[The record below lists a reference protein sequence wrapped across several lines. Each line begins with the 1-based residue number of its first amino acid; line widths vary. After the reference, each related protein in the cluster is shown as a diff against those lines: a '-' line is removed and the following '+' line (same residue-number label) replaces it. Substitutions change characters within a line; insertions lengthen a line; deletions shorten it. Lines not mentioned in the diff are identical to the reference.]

1 MDDNKI
7 FERLRYSLR
16 KNDAL
21 NLAEIFSKQ
30 TNGVEQLF
38 DLTTNSDNVLAFHSA
53 WVLEQVLIDNPKL
66 LQKWLIPLIEAMIVN
81 KNMSVQRHYSKIIK
95 CTLESDV
102 AKDILKLK
110 KHQKKIEL
118 LIERCF
124 EGLLNEKTPIAVK
137 AHYMDILMHF
147 APKNDWICEELPH
160 VIRLNMIDSSP
171 GIASKSKKLL
181 KKLHSNEAS

>member
-1 MDDNKI
+1 MDNNKI

-16 KNDAL
+16 KNDVL

-30 TNGVEQLF
+30 PGGVKQLF

-53 WVLEQVLIDNPKL
+53 WVLEHILIDNPEL
-66 LQKWLIPLIEAMIVN
+66 LQKWLIPIIEAIIN
-81 KNMSVQRHYSKIIK
+81 TKNMSVQRHYAKIIK

-118 LIERCF
+118 LIEVCF
-124 EGLLNEKTPIAVK
+124 EWLINEKTPIAVK
-137 AHYMDILMHF
+137 AHCMDILMHF
-147 APKNDWICEELPH
+147 APNNDWISEELPH
-160 VIRLNMIDSSP
+160 IVRLNMIDAGP